1 MKFSYK
7 IITATC
13 LILIFSSVL
22 TAQQV
27 NEVVKVK
34 LLNYLT
40 GYCEEG
46 EENTFIHFIQ
56 KNQSEVQAM
65 LMKFINED
73 VPENLIDS
81 LKRGALQQYE
91 NRQKLL
97 SQDLDFG
104 LGKEDFGFIRKQSM
118 EDFTNKKIEDFRN
131 GFMSQAI
138 FGLSLINS
146 YKAQALVK
154 EIADDGKN
162 PYQRSAQNALNKV
175 YLKK

>member
-1 MKFSYK
+1 MKFNC
-7 IITATC
+7 IIIIVTC
-13 LILIFSSVL
+13 LILIFSTVL

-27 NEVVKVK
+27 NEVVEAQ
-34 LLNYLT
+34 LLKYLT

-46 EENTFIHFIQ
+46 EENTFIDFIQ
-56 KNQSEVQAM
+56 KNKSEVQYV
-65 LMKFINED
+65 LMKFINEG
-73 VPENLIDS
+73 VPGTLMDS
-81 LKRGALQQYE
+81 LKRNAEQQYK

-97 SQDLDFG
+97 SQGLNFG
-104 LGKEDFGFIRKQSM
+104 LGKEDLEFIKMQSQ

-138 FGLSLINS
+138 FGLSLIDSDKTN
-146 YKAQALVK
+146 ALIK
-154 EIADDGKN
+154 QIAGDEKS